1 MSEFSKVELLI
12 TNVMDKVL
20 QISGCRPTP
29 ESSDYLLFWRKAL
42 EEAIKHTDLEHGIG
56 QLFCLQWAI
65 WLATQKYHIICETEK
80 EISLFIS
87 NKNKKGE
94 LSESL
99 LLVLEPKELIELLH
113 VCTLIGKGAERFK
126 DGQYLEALSDIE
138 KATSYTVP
146 RGVVAYTHL
155 LLGSCFLQMKRPQ
168 MALTCFRRA
177 LETDGHCVS
186 ALYQSM
192 LIYRQL
198 GNKQAEIQA
207 LELLHSILNLTHS
220 SECFTGD
227 GLLISSEL
235 LLTNSSLK
243 NILEVPS
250 PLIVLHSLA
259 LQCVCHG
266 RVSEGVEHYLDLFAI
281 LHTDEP
287 IPHHINMEV
296 PFLPRVTELYLEAG
310 AAMLMVQRLADCIA
324 LCDEVVGTTL
334 DLLPQRL
341 VLEELSVGTEPSDPV
356 VDHDDKGAMILC
368 TGAANLLKGHCYIFL
383 KDWKQATTH
392 YTRCLD
398 LLLRVHFKMKG
409 CQPQIPSTDM
419 VDKGGSKLFT
429 LQRLKAFSLAGRGIC
444 FAQTDRLKEALRDL
458 HLSLNAFPECLGAG
472 LWCGE
477 VLWRL
482 KRRQEAASCW
492 KKTWGFTSESPNEGV
507 CVYLMEPPTDHMLN
521 PVELQQRI
529 EDLGFEEDING

>member
-1 MSEFSKVELLI
+1 MYKATPLLEKWIQENNDLVTKWKVVPLKCVPFPHTGAPLLAGVTQLELTVLYNASVFCIAMSEFSKVELLI
-12 TNVMDKVL
+12 TNVMDKG
-20 QISGCRPTP
+20 I
-29 ESSDYLLFWRKAL
+29 SDYLLFWRKAL

-65 WLATQKYHIICETEK
+65 WLATQKYHIICET
-80 EISLFIS
+80 
-87 NKNKKGE
+87 E

-138 KATSYTVP
+138 KATSYTAP

-207 LELLHSILNLTHS
+207 LELLHSVS
-220 SECFTGD
+220 CFTGD

-235 LLTNSSLK
+235 LLTNLSLK

-287 IPHHINMEV
+287 IPHHV

-368 TGAANLLKGHCYIFL
+368 SGAANLLKGHCYIFL

-398 LLLRVHFKMKG
+398 LLLRVHFKMK
-409 CQPQIPSTDM
+409 DM

-444 FAQTDRLKEALRDL
+444 FTQTDRLKEALRDL

-492 KKTWGFTSESPNEGV
+492 KKTWGFTSESPNE
-507 CVYLMEPPTDHMLN
+507 YEHILPS
-521 PVELQQRI
+521 Q
-529 EDLGFEEDING
+529 